1 MFTDE
6 TTWEK
11 PECIDAAQTAL
22 GVLSYSP
29 PKEEGPPGANLY
41 VLHRVILGFI
51 GVVRK
56 ARTETSRRTVNDS
69 LY

>member
-41 VLHRVILGFI
+41 VLHRTILGFI
-51 GVVRK
+51 GVVDLRSEPLLQRQES
-56 ARTETSRRTVNDS
+56 AN
-69 LY
+69 